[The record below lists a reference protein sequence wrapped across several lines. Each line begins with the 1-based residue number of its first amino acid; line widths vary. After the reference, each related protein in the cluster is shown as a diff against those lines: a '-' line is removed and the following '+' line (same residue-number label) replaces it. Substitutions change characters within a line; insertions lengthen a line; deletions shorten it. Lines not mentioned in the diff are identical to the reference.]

1 VWLVSYG
8 VSDDLTLVPSI
19 VVDESEAT
27 SLAVPRPALPSLDLT
42 RIRDLGSGYSS
53 NVSEQTSTSVELPRL
68 GLSDGGSPVRTW
80 SNIGG
85 PESQIATSSG
95 RAELFVPTLTV

>member
-1 VWLVSYG
+1 VLVNPSFFH
-8 VSDDLTLVPSI
+8 DLTLVPSI
-19 VVDESEAT
+19 VVEESEAT

-42 RIRDLGSGYSS
+42 QMRDLGSGYSP
-53 NVSEQTSTSVELPRL
+53 NVSPTTVDFPRL
-68 GLSDGGSPVRTW
+68 ELSDGGSPVRTW

-95 RAELFVPTLTV
+95 VSELFVLF